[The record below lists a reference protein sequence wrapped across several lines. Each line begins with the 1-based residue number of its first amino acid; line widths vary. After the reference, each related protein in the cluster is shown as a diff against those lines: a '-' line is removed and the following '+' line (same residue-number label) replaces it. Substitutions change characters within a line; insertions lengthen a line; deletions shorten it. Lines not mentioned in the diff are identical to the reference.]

1 MEHEMFI
8 TADRVQGYDH
18 EGLQDYNALF
28 CLHSVL
34 HIKSYISYHSK
45 DILNDHEMV
54 VN

>member
-34 HIKSYISYHSK
+34 HIKIIYFLSFKRYFK
-45 DILNDHEMV
+45 
-54 VN
+54 